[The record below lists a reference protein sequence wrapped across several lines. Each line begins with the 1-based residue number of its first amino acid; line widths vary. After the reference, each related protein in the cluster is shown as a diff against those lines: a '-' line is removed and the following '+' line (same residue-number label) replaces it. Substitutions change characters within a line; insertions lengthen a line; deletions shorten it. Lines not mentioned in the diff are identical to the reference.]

1 MPKTHH
7 KNAPAKQPDTPIHK
21 PMRIEV
27 RRSLAVAAALAWSII
42 AVMTVLSWLVPVY
55 TPQNILPIIA
65 TATLLFAA
73 VPLSQRW
80 LGVSHVFVELCR
92 TLHHGIPLSNLVG
105 PEAYVHAVS
114 VSRSSSHQQHTG

>member
-73 VPLSQRW
+73 VPLSGGW
-80 LGVSHVFVELCR
+80 VYPMCL
-92 TLHHGIPLSNLVG
+92 
-105 PEAYVHAVS
+105 
-114 VSRSSSHQQHTG
+114 